1 MGTFPSPCCPMAL
14 LAFGLEEMRAR
25 GHELTWL
32 ETNDNPVV
40 SKYLQSVLTKSLNY
54 CLVGTNLRLDHM

>member
-1 MGTFPSPCCPMAL
+1 MAL